1 MFSGI
6 LPFKISCDRATSRN
20 SGNEDPRAEIEKV
33 NRHMR
38 QVIDKANSAGRFNY
52 YTIEDIRCFF
62 AYLVGER
69 RLLDVNFQSSSIK
82 VIVKCRTLEILE
94 ELWGDY
100 CSGHLNVVAEECLIT
115 EEVKEKLGMET
126 ITLKTTILEEDY
138 VTCKLSLMEISG
150 IFLLF
155 STIGTI
161 VFNN

>member
-1 MFSGI
+1 
-6 LPFKISCDRATSRN
+6 
-20 SGNEDPRAEIEKV
+20 
-33 NRHMR
+33 MR
-38 QVIDKANSAGRFNY
+38 QMIDEVNSEGIFDYSTDKGIHRFY
-52 YTIEDIRCFF
+52 
-62 AYLVGER
+62 AYLIGQR

>member
-1 MFSGI
+1 M
-6 LPFKISCDRATSRN
+6 LPFKTSCARATSRN
-20 SGNEDPRAEIEKV
+20 SGNQDPREEREKV

-38 QVIDKANSAGRFNY
+38 QMIDEVNSEGIFDYSTDKGIRRF
-52 YTIEDIRCFF
+52 C
-62 AYLVGER
+62 AYLIGER
-69 RLLDVNFQSSSIK
+69 RLMDVNFQSSSIK

>member
-1 MFSGI
+1 M
-6 LPFKISCDRATSRN
+6 LPFKTSCARATSRN
-20 SGNEDPRAEIEKV
+20 SGNQDPREEREKV

-38 QVIDKANSAGRFNY
+38 QMIDEVNSEGIFDYSTDKGIRRF
-52 YTIEDIRCFF
+52 C
-62 AYLVGER
+62 AYLIGER
-69 RLLDVNFQSSSIK
+69 RLMDVNFQSSSIK

-155 STIGTI
+155 STIGI
-161 VFNN
+161 VFLTIRL